1 MTRYADR
8 AGSAGGAARRNAA
21 EDDGH
26 QNRESRPLTAPAL
39 TESPL
44 PPRPPTTG
52 AAAGTPWEDEGPD
65 DRARRRG
72 RTGPAVSDNQNLLAE
87 QRRALILDEVRRRGG
102 VRVNEL
108 TRKLSVS
115 DMTVR
120 RDLDALSRQGVIEK
134 VHGGAVPV
142 VEASTHE
149 PGFEAKSALELSA
162 KEDIARAAAAMA
174 VPGSAIALSGGT
186 TTYALAHHL
195 LEVPDLTVVTNST
208 RVAEVFHTGQR
219 AGGAGGQRPGAAMVV
234 LTGGVRTPSDSLV
247 GPVADQAIRSL
258 HFDVLFLGVHGIS
271 VEAGLSTPNLGEAET
286 NRQFVRSARRVVV
299 VADHTK
305 WGTVGLSSFATLD
318 QVDALVTDSGLS
330 AEAREE
336 IAEYLPG
343 LVVAGESAVP
353 GEPVRGE
360 SVRGESVAV
369 GESAD
374 RSVSQDG

>member
-1 MTRYADR
+1 M
-8 AGSAGGAARRNAA
+8 
-21 EDDGH
+21 
-26 QNRESRPLTAPAL
+26 
-39 TESPL
+39 
-44 PPRPPTTG
+44 
-52 AAAGTPWEDEGPD
+52 
-65 DRARRRG
+65 
-72 RTGPAVSDNQNLLAE
+72 SDNQNLLAE

-108 TRKLSVS
+108 TRRLSVS

-195 LEVPDLTVVTNST
+195 LDVPDLTVVTNST
-208 RVAEVFHTGQR
+208 RVADVFHTGQR
-219 AGGAGGQRPGAAMVV
+219 AAGGAGGQRPGAAMVV

-271 VEAGLSTPNLGEAET
+271 AEAGLSTPNLGEAET
-286 NRQFVRSARRVVV
+286 NRHFVRSARRVVV

-318 QVDALVTDSGLS
+318 QVDTLVTDSGLS
-330 AEAREE
+330 AAAREE

-343 LVVAGESAVP
+343 LVVAGDPEGPAEPPESEPTGRAVP
-353 GEPVRGE
+353 R
-360 SVRGESVAV
+360 
-369 GESAD
+369 
-374 RSVSQDG
+374 QDV

>member
-1 MTRYADR
+1 M
-8 AGSAGGAARRNAA
+8 
-21 EDDGH
+21 
-26 QNRESRPLTAPAL
+26 
-39 TESPL
+39 
-44 PPRPPTTG
+44 
-52 AAAGTPWEDEGPD
+52 
-65 DRARRRG
+65 
-72 RTGPAVSDNQNLLAE
+72 SDNQNLLAE

-108 TRKLSVS
+108 TRRLSVS

-149 PGFEAKSALELSA
+149 PGFEAKSALELTA

-174 VPGSAIALSGGT
+174 VPGSSIALSGGT

-195 LEVPDLTVVTNST
+195 LDVPDLTVVTNST
-208 RVAEVFHTGQR
+208 RVADVFHTGQR
-219 AGGAGGQRPGAAMVV
+219 AAGGAGGQRPGAAMVV

-271 VEAGLSTPNLGEAET
+271 AEAGLSTPNLGEAET
-286 NRQFVRSARRVVV
+286 NRHFVRSARRVVV

-318 QVDALVTDSGLS
+318 QVDTLVTDSGLS
-330 AEAREE
+330 AADREE

-343 LVVAGESAVP
+343 LVVAGESEAP
-353 GEPVRGE
+353 GEPLE
-360 SVRGESVAV
+360 SEPT
-369 GESAD
+369 D
-374 RSVSQDG
+374 RSEPQDD

>member
-1 MTRYADR
+1 M
-8 AGSAGGAARRNAA
+8 S
-21 EDDGH
+21 E
-26 QNRESRPLTAPAL
+26 
-39 TESPL
+39 
-44 PPRPPTTG
+44 
-52 AAAGTPWEDEGPD
+52 
-65 DRARRRG
+65 
-72 RTGPAVSDNQNLLAE
+72 NQNLLAE

-120 RDLDALSRQGVIEK
+120 RDLDALARQGVIEK

-149 PGFEAKSALELSA
+149 PGFEAKSALELTA

-186 TTYALAHHL
+186 TTFALAQQL
-195 LEVPDLTVVTNST
+195 LDVPDLTVVTNSV
-208 RVAEVFHTGQR
+208 RVADVFHAAQR
-219 AGGAGGQRPGAAMVV
+219 PGSPGTRPGAATVV

-247 GPVADQAIRSL
+247 GPVADRAIASL

-271 VEAGLSTPNLGEAET
+271 VEGGLSTPNLAEAET
-286 NRQFVRSARRVVV
+286 NRRFVQSARRVVV

-318 QVDALVTDSGLS
+318 QVHTFVTDGGLS
-330 AEAREE
+330 AGAREE
-336 IAEYLPG
+336 IEEHLPG
-343 LVVAGESAVP
+343 LVVAGRAANGEP
-353 GEPVRGE
+353 GE
-360 SVRGESVAV
+360 
-369 GESAD
+369 D
-374 RSVSQDG
+374 